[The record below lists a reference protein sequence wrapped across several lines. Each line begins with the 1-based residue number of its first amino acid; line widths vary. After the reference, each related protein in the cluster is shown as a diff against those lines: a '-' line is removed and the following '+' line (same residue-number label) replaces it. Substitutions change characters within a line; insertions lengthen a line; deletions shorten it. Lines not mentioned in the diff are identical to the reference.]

1 MRRITMKKNTFF
13 LAALLLLCAAMAF
26 ASGSGDSKAPSSSSS
41 TTSAGGLPI
50 VDKPITIRV
59 LAENRPDRTPSN
71 DQPVFKELEK
81 RTNVRLEWELLP
93 LDEASR
99 NTKFHAIVASGD
111 LPDISMTESLAEGI
125 YAVNRYGQQGIFL
138 ALNDLID
145 QYGPRIKAAYDNPL
159 AGEILPYPINVW
171 GEITASDGKIYC
183 LPSIDSSNAIGPIW
197 AIRTDWL
204 DKLGL
209 KMPATT
215 DELYNVLKA
224 FKTRDPN
231 GNGRA
236 DEIPWGSG
244 QGDKTNRITPLVT
257 AFDAHMDFYVDYS
270 DNRIK
275 YGPVEPAYRDALA
288 FINKLY
294 SEGLLEQD
302 YLTASRDQWLAR
314 AGGNQMG
321 MHFVWPASG
330 LGTSNNELQKLNPNY
345 HFEPFPPI
353 KSPSGK
359 QYKDTKSSGNAV
371 VPRMA
376 VNAKTKYPV
385 EIIKYIDY
393 LLSDEGNRLA
403 EWGIEGE
410 TYTMV
415 NGEPRYTD
423 YILKNP
429 QGKDPEIARIE
440 YGMYWAVF
448 PFQARWENNFQA
460 MSASAPWTVAAWKT
474 FREPGLVEPPFP
486 TLGLNEEEL
495 SRRASLLAEI
505 NTYKDPMIDKFIM
518 GTEPLS
524 KFTEFTANI
533 RRAGLDELL
542 TMYNKAYDVYKRNSS
557 R

>member
-1 MRRITMKKNTFF
+1 M
-13 LAALLLLCAAMAF
+13 
-26 ASGSGDSKAPSSSSS
+26 
-41 TTSAGGLPI
+41 
-50 VDKPITIRV
+50 DKPITIRV
-59 LAENRPDRTPSN
+59 LSASRPDVTLGNHQRIF
-71 DQPVFKELEK
+71 QELEK
-81 RTNVRLEWELLP
+81 RTNIHLEWEFLP
-93 LDEASR
+93 VDEDSMNA
-99 NTKFHAIVASGD
+99 KFHAIVASGD
-111 LPDISMTESLAEGI
+111 IPDVLHIEYLSEGI

-145 QYGPRIKAAYDNPL
+145 QYGPNIKATYNNPL
-159 AGEILPYPINVW
+159 AGEILPYKSNVW
-171 GEITASDGKIYC
+171 GEITASDGKIYS
-183 LPSIDSSNAIGPIW
+183 LAGISASNAIGAVW

-209 KMPATT
+209 KIPTTT

-275 YGPVEPAYRDALA
+275 YGPVEPAYRDALV

-294 SEGLLEQD
+294 SEGLLQQD
-302 YLTASRDQWLAR
+302 YLTATRDQWLAR

-330 LGTSNNELQKLNPNY
+330 VGTSNGELQKLNPSY

-353 KSPSGK
+353 KSSSGK
-359 QYKDTKSSGNAV
+359 QYKDTKSSGSTV
-371 VPRMA
+371 FPCMA
-376 VNAKTKYPV
+376 INAKSKYAV
-385 EIIKYIDY
+385 EIIKYVNY
-393 LLSDEGNRLA
+393 LLSEEGTMLA
-403 EWGIEGE
+403 QWGIEGE
-410 TYTMV
+410 TYTLV

-423 YILKNP
+423 YIMKNP
-429 QGKDPEIARIE
+429 QRKDPETARVE
-440 YGMYWAVF
+440 YGIHWPVF
-448 PFQARWENNFQA
+448 PYMNSWENDFQA
-460 MSASAPWTVAAWKT
+460 MSPSAPWTVAAWKT
-474 FREPGLVEPPFP
+474 FREPGMVEPPFP
-486 TLGLNEEEL
+486 TLGLSEDEL
-495 SRRASLLAEI
+495 ARRASLLAEL

-524 KFTEFTANI
+524 KFNEFVANI

-542 TMYNKAYDVYKRNSS
+542 TMYNKAYDVYKANSS